1 MWLAVC
7 RQVAPCGTNSDKDA
21 SLRGAVGE
29 CGAANA
35 DAAAF
40 MQLQIDLNEL
50 RSKHT
55 EMEATMRHKDAEQR
69 LFLANMLQ
77 DKHHTQALE
86 ARVSTMMM
94 VLNKACTTLGMTQC
108 IQELNQA
115 NTYASSVQASQSAA
129 VSSPTDLKVEDAGL
143 LVGGKGRLAP
153 ADSTTPASKRSRY
166 ESLEVKVGAVSLLP
180 KGAAG
185 GPSPTGGSSD
195 ASQGPT
201 SVPPSPRGWSG
212 RGESSLCEDAMVPG
226 ACSLVF
232 KGPREDVSP
241 TLCPI
246 QAHSSTG
253 SRGSRS
259 PRSPV
264 GARGG
269 GGEGA
274 GRQRSGRGTDFGD
287 TGVTGR
293 AEGRGRDERAR
304 SGKIENALSEDTG
317 TRLDMDSDAML
328 GVHTLMMLAGR
339 V

>member
-1 MWLAVC
+1 
-7 RQVAPCGTNSDKDA
+7 
-21 SLRGAVGE
+21 
-29 CGAANA
+29 
-35 DAAAF
+35 
-40 MQLQIDLNEL
+40 MQLQMDLNEL

-55 EMEATMRHKDAEQR
+55 QMEATMRHKDAEQR

-115 NTYASSVQASQSAA
+115 NSYASSVQASRSAA
-129 VSSPTDLKVEDAGL
+129 ASSPTDFKVEDAGL
-143 LVGGKGRLAP
+143 LVGDKGRPAS

-166 ESLEVKVGAVSLLP
+166 ESLEVKVGAGSLLP
-180 KGAAG
+180 KRAG
-185 GPSPTGGSSD
+185 GPSPTWGSSD

-201 SVPPSPRGWSG
+201 SVPPSPGGSPG
-212 RGESSLCEDAMVPG
+212 RSESSLCEDGMFNG

-241 TLCPI
+241 ILCPI
-246 QAHSSTG
+246 KGQSSG

-269 GGEGA
+269 GRRVQGDSGAARGQISAVRVSREGRRGA
-274 GRQRSGRGTDFGD
+274 GGMSVRGPEKL
-287 TGVTGR
+287 R
-293 AEGRGRDERAR
+293 MPCP
-304 SGKIENALSEDTG
+304 G
-317 TRLDMDSDAML
+317 TREH
-328 GVHTLMMLAGR
+328 G
-339 V
+339 

>member
-1 MWLAVC
+1 VWLAVC
-7 RQVAPCGTNSDKDA
+7 RQVAPCATNSDKDA
-21 SLRGAVGE
+21 SLRGAVGDY
-29 CGAANA
+29 GAANA

-40 MQLQIDLNEL
+40 MQLQMDLNEL

-55 EMEATMRHKDAEQR
+55 QMEATMRHKDAEQR

-115 NTYASSVQASQSAA
+115 NSYASSVQASRSAA
-129 VSSPTDLKVEDAGL
+129 ASSPTDFKVEDAGL
-143 LVGGKGRLAP
+143 LVGDKGRPAS

-166 ESLEVKVGAVSLLP
+166 ESLEVKVGAGSLLP
-180 KGAAG
+180 KRAG
-185 GPSPTGGSSD
+185 GPSPTWGSSD

-201 SVPPSPRGWSG
+201 SVPPSPGGSPG
-212 RGESSLCEDAMVPG
+212 RSESSLCEDGMFNG

-241 TLCPI
+241 ILCPI
-246 QAHSSTG
+246 KGQSSG

-269 GGEGA
+269 GEEGA
-274 GRQRSGRGTDFGD
+274 RRQRSGKGTDFGG
-287 TGVTGR
+287 TGVSGR

-304 SGKIENALSEDTG
+304 SGKIANAVSGDKG
-317 TRLDMDSDAML
+317 ARLDMDSDAML